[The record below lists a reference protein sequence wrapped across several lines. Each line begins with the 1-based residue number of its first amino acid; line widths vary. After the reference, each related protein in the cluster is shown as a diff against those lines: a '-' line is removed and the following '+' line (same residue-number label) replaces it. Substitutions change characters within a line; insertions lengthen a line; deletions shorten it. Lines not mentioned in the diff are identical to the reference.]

1 MLVSR
6 VSPSRHIN
14 VSRSSISAPVST
26 NVSAPGTGMVRFN
39 VLSQFIEFYDGYTWQ
54 RIPTE
59 DISFELNPTP
69 SDALEWAIAKMNEE
83 KRLEQLAQTN
93 PTIKDL
99 VDQKKSI
106 DEKIKMVEVLTRGNF
121 TIETS

>member
-1 MLVSR
+1 
-6 VSPSRHIN
+6 
-14 VSRSSISAPVST
+14 
-26 NVSAPGTGMVRFN
+26 MVRFN

-121 TIETS
+121 TIGTS